1 VSNHLITATYKAN
14 LRTPMRKAVMVLLAD
29 KASDD
34 GSGIW
39 ASKQTM
45 ADELCCSKQAVID
58 TVKAF
63 VAEGLLREDGQR
75 KSPNGYTNC
84 YAINVEQLVK
94 VGLVNCHAKKIDR
107 SLSNTSQ
114 SAGPVN
120 EVDVTSQSA
129 GPKPSRTH
137 VDKPK
142 GLPTARAR
150 KISKEVGWSCIP
162 KSWSPPAIEALPQQ
176 ARACAEKWT
185 AASYAAHGEAFHS
198 FWRSSGKKL
207 ADWDTRWAERVITMH
222 SQIMRDQKYGTAP
235 MDTAPKTIT
244 KPMTAAEL
252 HRAIDFNRTTGNAR
266 RADELA
272 AELARL
278 TGPPNE
284 VHAF

>member
-1 VSNHLITATYKAN
+1 MSIRLMSEVWQIDLPASDKL
-14 LRTPMRKAVMVLLAD
+14 VLLAL
-29 KASDD
+29 
-34 GSGIW
+34 
-39 ASKQTM
+39 
-45 ADELCCSKQAVID
+45 ADCANDEGGCWPSMKTLVMKCSKGERTIQASIKSLVEAGHLSRAERLGKGCFY
-58 TVKAF
+58 TVHPRRNCTP
-63 VAEGLLREDGQR
+63 AETAPPQNLPETPAEFAD
-75 KSPNGYTNC
+75 
-84 YAINVEQLVK
+84 
-94 VGLVNCHAKKIDR
+94 
-107 SLSNTSQ
+107 
-114 SAGPVN
+114 
-120 EVDVTSQSA
+120 
-129 GPKPSRTH
+129 KPSRTII

-207 ADWDTRWAERVITMH
+207 VDWDTRWAERVITMH